1 MSDNEIGL
9 GPVDYLIVEW
19 PAGTEPNGKGLE
31 LLTEYTEQGL
41 IRVLDLVF
49 VQKQDDGTL
58 EGLALADVDG
68 DGELDLL
75 QFDGAS
81 SGLLDQDD
89 LDEAAAALAPG
100 ASAAILL
107 YENRWAAPFAAA
119 VRASGAELV
128 ARGGIPVDAIVE
140 TLDALEAAQV

>member
-19 PAGTEPNGKGLE
+19 PAGTEPNGKGLD
-31 LLTEYTEQGL
+31 LLTGYTERGL

-58 EGLALADVDG
+58 EGLAFADIDG

-89 LDEAAAALAPG
+89 LDEASAALAPG

-119 VRASGAELV
+119 VRAGGAELV

-140 TLDALEAAQV
+140 TLDTLDAAQV